1 MSLLRFLVCSACLFL
16 SFTEVRAQDIS
27 ASRVHWAY
35 SSYFGTGWY
44 QVDGDRDVYVLRMT
58 PRKELRESDLAD
70 DGKRTIGIELR
81 FPITAGLEVFTLDDI
96 PGTLDPDNLASLSV
110 TPGIDIT
117 VPLNERWTL
126 RPFASIGYGALLN
139 GSESAWTYWAGVKSR
154 YAFQSGN
161 LNWAL
166 INSLAYVGYTPST
179 GPSENFSPL
188 MAGLEFDYPFG
199 NQQMDDERLFLTWH
213 AMYTT
218 YDHNLRIVLED
229 NSIEPIT
236 DEWEFGLSL
245 RKKESPIKIWWL
257 SFDRLGLAYRFSS
270 SRDLKGISVVFR
282 SVFDR

>member
-1 MSLLRFLVCSACLFL
+1 MLSIPIATANWNAVGQKWLVPLGGGFGKVLGDRHHTDWTVVSRTNMSLLRFLVCSACLFL

-70 DGKRTIGIELR
+70 DGKRTIGIELK
-81 FPITAGLEVFTLDDI
+81 FPITAGLEVFTLNDI

-166 INSLAYVGYTPST
+166 INSLLA
-179 GPSENFSPL
+179 
-188 MAGLEFDYPFG
+188 
-199 NQQMDDERLFLTWH
+199 
-213 AMYTT
+213 
-218 YDHNLRIVLED
+218 
-229 NSIEPIT
+229 
-236 DEWEFGLSL
+236 L
-245 RKKESPIKIWWL
+245 RKRTPRSSCMRLAVVCWSCSERSIARYSRNSVAGSRAASAMARPSSVGSLVGVRLGDSAPRAATESP
-257 SFDRLGLAYRFSS
+257 
-270 SRDLKGISVVFR
+270 
-282 SVFDR
+282 